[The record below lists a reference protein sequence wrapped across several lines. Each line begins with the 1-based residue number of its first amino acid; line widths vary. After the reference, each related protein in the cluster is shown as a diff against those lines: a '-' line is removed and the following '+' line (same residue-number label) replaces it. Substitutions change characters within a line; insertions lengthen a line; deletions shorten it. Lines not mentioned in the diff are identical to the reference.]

1 MLFKQVLEAYKVNAD
16 KEARAQNA
24 NHTEKCTS
32 GLLFARANV
41 DFLFLD
47 SLL

>member
-24 NHTEKCTS
+24 DHTEKCTC
-32 GLLFARANV
+32 GLLFVLALVN
-41 DFLFLD
+41 FLFLV